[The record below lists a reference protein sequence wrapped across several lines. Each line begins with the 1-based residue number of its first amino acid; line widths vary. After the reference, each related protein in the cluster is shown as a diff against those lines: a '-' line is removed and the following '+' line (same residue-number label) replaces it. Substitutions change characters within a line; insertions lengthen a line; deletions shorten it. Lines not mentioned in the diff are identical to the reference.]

1 MNIIDVFLLLIIGV
15 SIVFAIY
22 RGFLASLLGAAACVA
37 ALFIALYAGPKL
49 ADALGQN
56 QGVTDLLTTYTDA
69 GSMIGDA
76 SLANTPIV
84 VIDADTMEIILRTL
98 SLPPVVQDML
108 RQNVQRAAF
117 EKRGIYNIGQYLS
130 ATIVSVLLRAV
141 CFLVCFF
148 LGFLA
153 LHILINLVD
162 HVFYFPVLRHMNGP
176 AAALMGAIR
185 GIVIVYVI
193 LIIIPLV
200 RTAIP
205 FDMIQQYIDGS
216 RFFPILYSEKLL
228 LRVIGG

>member
-76 SLANTPIV
+76 S
-84 VIDADTMEIILRTL
+84 LRTL